1 MLKAQGR
8 ALLGKV
14 ERKVSGGEE
23 GSPALKRK
31 LSTLAPSEEAATQDN
46 TLPPHP
52 CHLCLFA

>member
-31 LSTLAPSEEAATQDN
+31 LSTLARREEAETQDN
-46 TLPPHP
+46 TRPAQPRPH
-52 CHLCLFA
+52 FIYR